1 VLERLGGGYSPAK
14 PVSTMKFP
22 FIREFNR
29 ENPDFQVLGPKTE
42 AKPTY
47 ISASCGAIP

>member
-1 VLERLGGGYSPAK
+1 VPERLGGGCSPAK
-14 PVSTMKFP
+14 PVSTVKFP

-29 ENPDFQVLGPKTE
+29 ENPDFQVYGVNGE
-42 AKPTY
+42 AKLTY